1 MFFSS
6 KHSNGTLGHAKKYGF
21 KVTLLVKTNVKGKT
35 ICTPPSSNRVR
46 VHNVRWAGVT
56 SASVSAQDITQR
68 GGCQETW
75 DGRSDHLHNKW
86 EEEKTFSDDL
96 DSKTADHSHQQ
107 GKEVGGRQRRCIR
120 SNSSFLLHVF
130 WNNDL
135 KYYLSLVSRLKSK
148 EMHALYVFFLHKILW
163 ALLKTL
169 IYKYNYY
176 SKKKIKERFCCK
188 IFLKDILF
196 TCHGCHCHLN
206 F

>member
-1 MFFSS
+1 MFFFI

-56 SASVSAQDITQR
+56 SASVSAQDITQTR
-68 GGCQETW
+68 GCQETW
-75 DGRSDHLHNKW
+75 DQLYNKW

-120 SNSSFLLHVF
+120 SNSSFLLLIVG
-130 WNNDL
+130 NNDL
-135 KYYLSLVSRLKSK
+135 KYYLRLFWWQNWNPKKS
-148 EMHALYVFFLHKILW
+148 ML
-163 ALLKTL
+163 
-169 IYKYNYY
+169 
-176 SKKKIKERFCCK
+176 
-188 IFLKDILF
+188 
-196 TCHGCHCHLN
+196 
-206 F
+206 